1 MHQYHYKGQEIGLG
15 FSLFGKQLKVVHSDF
30 LPEQDTSL
38 LFLTNGNNK
47 IKIGFPKD
55 IIYTKKTKL
64 LVIVLGT
71 K

>member
-1 MHQYHYKGQEIGLG
+1 MHQYHYKGQEIGIG

-30 LPEQDTSL
+30 LPGQDTSL

-55 IIYTKKTKL
+55 IMNTKKDQVTCHC
-64 LVIVLGT
+64 T
-71 K
+71 RN